1 MMAMLS
7 SLLIPRIFLAPR
19 LFLLSSLLMVTMYLL
34 NGCGMSKSVAVSP
47 TAPTSFAFVTNS
59 GSGQVSAFAVS
70 TSGSLSLVPGSP
82 FPAGAG
88 AEFMAFDAV
97 HKLLF
102 VSNQTANTVSAFS
115 VNASTGMLTPVPGT
129 PFVTGARPTGIAVD
143 PMGRFVFVAN
153 QTSSSISVF
162 LIAVNG
168 SLSPAAGSPVPAS
181 SPFGLA
187 INPAGTVLFANNFP
201 DSTASDL
208 NTVSSFQI
216 GTNGLLTSVSGSPFS
231 TANSAGF
238 ASAIGLAADPSGKF
252 LFVGDHM
259 AQSVVSFNVGA
270 SGTLTPV
277 MPLPTPAPSCSG
289 SCHNNPLRLAV
300 HPNDQF
306 VYSTNVQ
313 AGTLSAFK
321 MVNGSLTLLA
331 DVPTGQHPFG
341 VALDPT
347 GTFLFVVNKVD
358 NTVSAFS
365 VNATTGLVSPLSGS
379 PFSGG
384 LNAPTDILVIATQ

>member
-1 MMAMLS
+1 MLS
-7 SLLIPRIFLAPR
+7 SLLIHRTFRVPR
-19 LFLLSSLLMVTMYLL
+19 LLVLSCLSMAAMFLL
-34 NGCGMSKSVAVSP
+34 NGCGMSGNVAVSP
-47 TAPTSFAFVTNS
+47 TAPSSFAFVTNS
-59 GSGQVSAFAVS
+59 GSGEVSVFAVS
-70 TSGSLSLVPGSP
+70 KSGSLSLASGSP

-97 HKLLF
+97 HKFLF
-102 VSNQTANTVSAFS
+102 VSNQAANTVSAFS

-129 PFVTGARPTGIAVD
+129 PFNTGARPTGIAVD
-143 PMGRFVFVAN
+143 PLGRFVFVAN
-153 QTSSSISVF
+153 QASDSIFVF
-162 LIAVNG
+162 LIAANG
-168 SLSPAAGSPVPAS
+168 SLAPVAGSPFAAA

-201 DSTASDL
+201 DSMASDL

-216 GTNGLLTSVSGSPFS
+216 GANGLLTPVSGSPFS

-259 AQSVVSFNVGA
+259 TQSVVSFNVGV

-277 MPLPTPAPSCSG
+277 MPLPTPAPSCSV

-313 AGTLSAFK
+313 AGTVSAFR
-321 MVNGSLTLLA
+321 MVNGSLSSIA

-358 NTVSAFS
+358 NSVSAFS
-365 VNATTGLVSPLSGS
+365 VDATSGMVSPLSGS

-384 LNAPTDILVIATQ
+384 LNAPTDILVVASQ